1 MKRGTRAIR
10 RSRSRLPRMLPQ
22 LGLLLGALAAGT
34 GYFAT
39 RPAPL
44 PDRYHEV
51 ELTVTGMYCAL
62 W

>member
-1 MKRGTRAIR
+1 MTSSMRAIR
-10 RSRSRLPRMLPQ
+10 RSRSRLPRTLPQ

-51 ELTVTGMYCAL
+51 ELTVTGMH
-62 W
+62 

>member
-1 MKRGTRAIR
+1 MKRRTRAIR
-10 RSRSRLPRMLPQ
+10 LTRRRFPRTLPQ

-34 GYFAT
+34 GYCAT

-51 ELTVTGMYCAL
+51 ELTVTGMH
-62 W
+62 